1 MVSLRL
7 PSLLLLALLPTAAHA
22 AMIGNPVS
30 QPRAGWVSLAAA
42 ADTQAVVFDAQDC
55 AGSSCEAVWRPSQF
69 GGRIEVALLPGLG
82 LQGGGSWLRE
92 NINEATYA
100 GVGGVYWGGVE
111 AAIPVGHDLFLAAVG
126 QFEHS
131 STREQSA
138 GSDRILGRA
147 VSNRLRVAGLLA
159 WAPDDDSFCLYG
171 GLAFHPLHDHYTV
184 LEDLDVQLQ
193 LGRSSPFQGALGL
206 EMRSGPLGLPW
217 ASSSGRMVLGVEAR
231 IERGLA
237 GGLTLGAAF

>member
-42 ADTQAVVFDAQDC
+42 AESQALVFDAQDC
-55 AGSSCEAVWRPSQF
+55 VGETCEAVWRPSQF
-69 GGRIEVALLPGLG
+69 GGRIELALLPGLG

-92 NINEATYA
+92 NIHEATYT

-111 AAIPVGHDLFLAAVG
+111 AALPVGHDLFLAVVG

-131 STREQSA
+131 STREQS
-138 GSDRILGRA
+138 GSSGQVLGHA
-147 VSNRLRVAGLLA
+147 VSNRLQLAGLLA
-159 WAPDDDSFCLYG
+159 WAPDDDSFCLYA
-171 GLAFHPLHDHYTV
+171 GLAFHPLHSHYTV
-184 LEDLDVQLQ
+184 LDSLDVELE
-193 LGRSSPFQGALGL
+193 LGRSFPVQGALGF

-217 ASSSGRMVLGVEAR
+217 ASSSGRMILGLEAR